1 MLRNPL
7 QANACEVFHVLYW
20 PYQADDAIERIRSEA
35 GQAMMHMA
43 ALQGDEGLLTSVAFS
58 ERRRLFWL
66 GINLATAFLAAL
78 VPDFLKRPS
87 KRSWH

>member
-1 MLRNPL
+1 
-7 QANACEVFHVLYW
+7 
-20 PYQADDAIERIRSEA
+20 
-35 GQAMMHMA
+35 MMHMA
-43 ALQGDEGLLTSVAFS
+43 ALQGDEGLLASVAFS

-78 VPDFLKRPS
+78 VPGFLKRPS